1 MWYALREREGD
12 TGMKKSFK
20 VVALLL
26 LIVAAIVLFLMF
38 GNSKSNIATINSTIS
53 SCQSNSNLSANWIE
67 RNIDIAKE
75 DGQTIGCITA
85 ASDLVYYEI
94 CDLDRNKQY
103 YEKSTIYSADTN
115 GHKELVTEI
124 TNGGKSFFTNELLVI
139 DNSLFWVYR
148 DSEKIEIQRF
158 DLSTKK
164 IDTISCYEP
173 NTPDIV
179 LSHDDQFVA
188 WYVSNSNGVSLNTY
202 HCKSRQIHQISNS
215 ITTDSPYTKAFV
227 NDGIVAFLE
236 KQSKR
241 RILKIYDL
249 QNSSIIFTV
258 DVPLDFEITRLQAN
272 KDYIVCTN
280 GYGSDNSLYILN
292 KDTMKFDR
300 FDLSVPNYNIFFC
313 ELYNDH
319 VFIYSSKSKE
329 IFDVSLSQNS
339 FSEIQINKTLWMS
352 LIGENGNYYAYDPVN
367 STIIELSLF
376 Q

>member
-1 MWYALREREGD
+1 M
-12 TGMKKSFK
+12 
-20 VVALLL
+20 
-26 LIVAAIVLFLMF
+26 
-38 GNSKSNIATINSTIS
+38 
-53 SCQSNSNLSANWIE
+53 
-67 RNIDIAKE
+67 
-75 DGQTIGCITA
+75 
-85 ASDLVYYEI
+85 
-94 CDLDRNKQY
+94 
-103 YEKSTIYSADTN
+103 
-115 GHKELVTEI
+115 
-124 TNGGKSFFTNELLVI
+124 
-139 DNSLFWVYR
+139 
-148 DSEKIEIQRF
+148 
-158 DLSTKK
+158 
-164 IDTISCYEP
+164 
-173 NTPDIV
+173 
-179 LSHDDQFVA
+179 A
-188 WYVSNSNGVSLNTY
+188 WYVSDSNGISLNTY

-249 QNSSIIFTV
+249 QNSSIIFSV